1 MKKLVLV
8 CLIEAAIAG
17 YSAGALADPNE
28 DRNKVI
34 TADSTGIVVPDGLHF
49 HLSRGVTG
57 TNFII
62 ENGAQLSLN
71 TTSVLNGAV
80 IKSGGEVSFSED
92 TRSTGT
98 LVIEKGAEVFASNT
112 NEQEIDVTT
121 NNPAVPGNVTF
132 ETVDNAG
139 LLEIGPAWTGK
150 AEPEDFAPM
159 PDKPGADLV
168 TTINTLNMKGG
179 MVALEAYSPAAQ
191 QNHLKIGTLTGQ
203 GGFLYLHADGRRLG

>member
-17 YSAGALADPNE
+17 YSAGALADADE
-28 DRNKVI
+28 DRNKII
-34 TADSTGIVVPDGLHF
+34 TEDSTGIVVPGGLHF
-49 HLSRGVTG
+49 HLNHNVTG

-62 ENGAQLSLN
+62 ENGGQLSLN
-71 TTSVLNGAV
+71 ATSVLNGAV

-92 TRSTGT
+92 TRATGI
-98 LVIEKGAEVFASNT
+98 LVIEKGAEAFAGNT
-112 NEQEIDVTT
+112 NEFTTDVTT

-139 LLEIGPAWTGK
+139 LLEIGPSWIGGADV
-150 AEPEDFAPM
+150 EDFAPA

-179 MVALEAYSPAAQ
+179 MVTMDAYSPAAQ
-191 QNHLKIGTLTGQ
+191 QNH
-203 GGFLYLHADGRRLG
+203 R